1 MFHQKS
7 PLLSWTQLSEFA
19 VDGIDV
25 FISNAGIT
33 TPSGPLLEV
42 SNELQ
47 KKVVATNTLG
57 PIWITRVVKPYLMKK
72 QTRKI
77 VYVSS
82 IAGSLGVFLDM
93 PLNVYGASK
102 TGINYVSKQL
112 SSDLKPEGFTV
123 VAVHPGFVLS
133 DMGNAVVESFK
144 ENGMGTEIEPILA
157 SALTPEQSAKAIHD
171 NIIIGATAES
181 NGKFLNY
188 DSTELPW

>member
-1 MFHQKS
+1 
-7 PLLSWTQLSEFA
+7 
-19 VDGIDV
+19 
-25 FISNAGIT
+25 
-33 TPSGPLLEV
+33 
-42 SNELQ
+42 
-47 KKVVATNTLG
+47 
-57 PIWITRVVKPYLMKK
+57 MKK

-82 IAGSLGVFLDM
+82 IAGSLGAFLDM
-93 PLNVYGASK
+93 PLNIYGASK

-133 DMGNAVVESFK
+133 YMGNAVVESFK